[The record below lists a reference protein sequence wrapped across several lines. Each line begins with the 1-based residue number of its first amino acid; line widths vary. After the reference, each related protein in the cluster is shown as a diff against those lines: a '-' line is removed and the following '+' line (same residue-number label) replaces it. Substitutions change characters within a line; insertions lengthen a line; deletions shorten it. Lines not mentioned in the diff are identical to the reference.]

1 MQNFFE
7 SVLIKKKWI
16 KINSSTSWPDGEYI
30 LILGWPIPLILPSI
44 LGLHTEQSDWGNLF
58 GNSNLSSG
66 EASQPQA
73 LMQKKK
79 MYVPPPPPPPQN

>member
-1 MQNFFE
+1 MNKNKLIHILAWWWIHFNFGVTYSF
-7 SVLIKKKWI
+7 
-16 KINSSTSWPDGEYI
+16 NTSQHF
-30 LILGWPIPLILPSI
+30 
-44 LGLHTEQSDWGNLF
+44 GLHTEQSDWGNLF

-79 MYVPPPPPPPQN
+79 MYVPPPPPPPPKLNGLQLS